1 MAGHPMSAYAAEFF
15 SLAIIHFLAVVA
27 PGPDFAVT
35 VQQSLAHGRRAGIL
49 TALGIGAGI
58 SVHVLY
64 TLLGFSALMHST
76 PWLMRLAELI
86 GSIYLLYLGS
96 HFIQHAV
103 RTARQTAASSAPAG
117 TQPKLDHSESATVK
131 ATSQKV
137 LPSDSA
143 NHATV
148 QSARRAFW
156 LGFFTNATNPKA
168 TIFFL
173 AVFTT
178 VVSAQTP
185 LYVQAGYGLWMCMVN
200 ALWFIV
206 VSLIFTQQRIRAQ
219 FLRIG
224 HYVEGLIG
232 VLLLF
237 FALRLLWTLSQGL
250 LT

>member
-1 MAGHPMSAYAAEFF
+1 MSLYAAEFF
-15 SLAIIHFLAVVA
+15 SLALIHFLAVVA

-35 VQQSLAHGRRAGIL
+35 VQQSLVHGRRAGVL

-76 PWLMRLAELI
+76 PWLMRLAELF

-96 HFIQHAV
+96 HFIRHAI
-103 RTARQTAASSAPAG
+103 RTARQSSASSTASA
-117 TQPKLDHSESATVK
+117 TQPDSA
-131 ATSQKV
+131 Q
-137 LPSDSA
+137 SDSSA
-143 NHATV
+143 AVATAQGAALSDGGSNAPM

-156 LGFFTNATNPKA
+156 LGFLTNATNPKA

-178 VVSAQTP
+178 IMSAQTP

-200 ALWFIV
+200 ALWFIM

-219 FLRIG
+219 FLRVG

-232 VLLLF
+232 ALLLV